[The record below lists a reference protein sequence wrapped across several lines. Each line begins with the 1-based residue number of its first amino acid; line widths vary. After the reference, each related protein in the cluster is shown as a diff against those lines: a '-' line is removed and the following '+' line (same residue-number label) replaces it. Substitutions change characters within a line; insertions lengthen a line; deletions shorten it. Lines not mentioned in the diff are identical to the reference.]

1 VGNAALD
8 IQLKQKNT
16 NYLYK
21 TIGSKRLFGSVK
33 IALPLIKLK
42 HIPAIHMSES
52 LLIISKRLLIISFLL
67 VIFPIYAEILKDY
80 RWTNRVIITFANTEE
95 NPDRQFLIQQ
105 IRQYPCEYMKRDLVH
120 IDLIQGTDEYKRL
133 SQKFSVSDR
142 TTFKLLL
149 LGKDGEIKLS
159 TSRVELK
166 DVFSLIDTMPL
177 RKREIQSE
185 KC

>member
-1 VGNAALD
+1 MTDFAHW
-8 IQLKQKNT
+8 T
-16 NYLYK
+16 
-21 TIGSKRLFGSVK
+21 RLWV
-33 IALPLIKLK
+33 
-42 HIPAIHMSES
+42 
-52 LLIISKRLLIISFLL
+52 LIISL
-67 VIFPIYAEILKDY
+67 VATNLPLHAEVLKDHL
-80 RWTNRVIITFANTEE
+80 WKNRVIITFSNSEE

-105 IRQYPCEYMKRDLVH
+105 IRQYSCEYMKRDLVH

-133 SQKFSVSDR
+133 SQKFSISDR

-166 DVFSLIDTMPL
+166 NKFSLIDTMPM
-177 RKREIQSE
+177 RKREMQSE

>member
-1 VGNAALD
+1 V
-8 IQLKQKNT
+8 
-16 NYLYK
+16 
-21 TIGSKRLFGSVK
+21 
-33 IALPLIKLK
+33 PL
-42 HIPAIHMSES
+42 SES
-52 LLIISKRLLIISFLL
+52 FYWTTVRLLIISFLL
-67 VIFPIYAEILKDY
+67 VIFPIHAEILKDY

-133 SQKFSVSDR
+133 SQKFSIPDR

-159 TSRVELK
+159 ASRVELK
-166 DVFSLIDTMPL
+166 DVFSLIDTMPM
-177 RKREIQSE
+177 RKREMQVE

>member
-1 VGNAALD
+1 M
-8 IQLKQKNT
+8 
-16 NYLYK
+16 
-21 TIGSKRLFGSVK
+21 
-33 IALPLIKLK
+33 PL
-42 HIPAIHMSES
+42 SES
-52 LLIISKRLLIISFLL
+52 IYWTTVRLLIISFLL
-67 VIFPIYAEILKDY
+67 VIFPIHAEILKDY
-80 RWTNRVIITFANTEE
+80 RWTNRVIVTFSNTEE

-133 SQKFSVSDR
+133 SQKFSIADR

-159 TSRVELK
+159 TNRVELN
-166 DVFSLIDTMPL
+166 DVFSLIDTMPM
-177 RKREIQSE
+177 RKREMQSE

>member
-1 VGNAALD
+1 V
-8 IQLKQKNT
+8 
-16 NYLYK
+16 
-21 TIGSKRLFGSVK
+21 
-33 IALPLIKLK
+33 
-42 HIPAIHMSES
+42 
-52 LLIISKRLLIISFLL
+52 RLLIISFLP
-67 VIFPIYAEILKDY
+67 VIFPIHAEILKDY
-80 RWTNRVIITFANTEE
+80 RWTNRVIITFSNTEE
-95 NPDRQFLIQQ
+95 NTDRQFLIQQ

-133 SQKFSVSDR
+133 SQKFSISDR

-166 DVFSLIDTMPL
+166 NVFSLIDTMPM